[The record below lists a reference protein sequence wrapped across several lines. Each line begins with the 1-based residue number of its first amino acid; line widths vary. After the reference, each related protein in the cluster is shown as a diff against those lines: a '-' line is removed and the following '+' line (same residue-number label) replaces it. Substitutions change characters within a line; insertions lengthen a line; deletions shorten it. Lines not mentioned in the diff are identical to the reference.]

1 MSREH
6 IRCCICR
13 HRIHPLRQ
21 DYVIVKR
28 GNEKAWF
35 CGNCWEVLESI
46 KNSLEAQGFELD
58 KLIRE
63 YAGLKQVVEDL
74 LVKLNQRQ

>member
-1 MSREH
+1 MNREH

-35 CGNCWEVLESI
+35 CGNCWDDLKSLQSELES
-46 KNSLEAQGFELD
+46 QGFELD

-63 YAGLKQVVEDL
+63 YERLRQVVEQL
-74 LVKLNQRQ
+74 IAKL